1 LLCNID
7 FPQGGF
13 MKVGNVL
20 SVGGALAILAMGVPV
35 FAQSG
40 SPATHDAQTQN
51 QTYHRDGLDMIGFMD
66 FHEGAGHTTV
76 KGKPYSAQVT
86 TETKQVLSDG
96 SHIDRKSTGLVARD
110 TDGRTRRD
118 MSFPGFGRSSASGT
132 APHVTFINDPV
143 ANVRYLLDAD
153 KKVAR
158 KMTPP
163 SAVTGRPGTRGAGK
177 SENVTTQSLGTQTI
191 EGVQA
196 EGTRTT
202 RTIPVG
208 AIGND
213 QPIQI
218 VTERWFSP
226 DLQTF
231 VMVKHSDP
239 RSGET
244 TYQLTGINRSAPDA
258 SLFEVPPDYTVTVGQ
273 PGHHRGMNSQQ

>member
-1 LLCNID
+1 
-7 FPQGGF
+7 
-13 MKVGNVL
+13 MKVGNIL
-20 SVGGALAILAMGVPV
+20 SVGGALAVLAMGVPV

-51 QTYHRDGLDMIGFMD
+51 QTYHRDGPDMIGFMD

-143 ANVRYLLDAD
+143 ANVRYVLDAD

-158 KMTPP
+158 KITPP
-163 SAVTGRPGTRGAGK
+163 SAVAGRPGKGAGK
-177 SENVTTQSLGTQTI
+177 SENTTTQSLGTQTI

-208 AIGND
+208 DIGND

-239 RSGET
+239 REGET
-244 TYQLTGINRSAPDA
+244 TYQLTGINRSVPDA
-258 SLFEVPPDYTVTVGQ
+258 SLFEVPADYAVKVGH
-273 PGHHRGMNSQQ
+273 PGHHMQQ

>member
-1 LLCNID
+1 
-7 FPQGGF
+7 
-13 MKVGNVL
+13 MKVSNIL
-20 SVGGALAILAMGVPV
+20 SAGGALAILAMGVPV

-40 SPATHDAQTQN
+40 SPAPRDTQAQN
-51 QTYHRDGLDMIGFMD
+51 QTYHRGGPDVIGFMD
-66 FHEGAGHTTV
+66 FHEGMGHTTV

-118 MSFPGFGRSSASGT
+118 ISFSGFGRFSSSG
-132 APHVTFINDPV
+132 APTHVVFIKDPV
-143 ANVRYLLDAD
+143 AHVRYVLEPDT
-153 KKVAR
+153 KIAR
-158 KMTPP
+158 KIVRP
-163 SAVTGRPGTRGAGK
+163 SALDVAPRKRGSGK
-177 SENVTTQSLGTQTI
+177 SDNATTESLGTQTI

-239 RSGET
+239 REGET
-244 TYQLTGINRSAPDA
+244 TYQLSGISRSAPDA
-258 SLFEVPPDYTVTVGQ
+258 SLFEVPADYTVTVDQ
-273 PGHHRGMNSQQ
+273 PGHHRGMNLQQ